1 MPAFISDDS
10 ASGDS
15 AEEEP
20 FDATLLEKFVSAT
33 DPVTLPVPT
42 ATTVDEVLNV
52 IVALAAPSEP
62 ARVRIMFKKI
72 GQGFHDWTPKGWY
85 FLDFVWKQAYDS
97 DNKPILIKGELA
109 SHPVSVTCKAC
120 AQPDL
125 TSAQGAFFS
134 INPIDG
140 AIHYNPRTHMN
151 SSRSLESI
159 TSFAFAMLESDHAP
173 GKLWLR
179 LAPLL
184 PFRVVMIVSSGGSS
198 YHILV
203 YLGAQSEAEWHS
215 ILDPARTVLAA
226 LGADRNTF
234 RSVQLSRLPFCFRQ
248 ETKRTQELIYLN
260 PKPAFFPT
268 SYKTVGA
275 FITGVEETAR
285 KFGIVLNEGKRLPA
299 ADIAIWMQD
308 QRPKTSA
315 VKAYED
321 ERRAAIVVIKE
332 FRKQIRAGCFLQLDF
347 KKAADLAP
355 APYNNEAE
363 VKRLYEFYKAQFV
376 VPLAFPN
383 GLFAKIWKELRNDQK
398 KKCGLDSCTRR
409 FQSGTE
415 IYKNLAHSYAALR
428 DWNMYGDQA
437 FSYLLSDKK
446 RVRKFVVL
454 WKTVLEIVRKA
465 LPDDS
470 QWNPEKLAKDF
481 LSNDHAH
488 CEALFALDDPHV
500 LAIVKATVFLILME
514 LLQAHKSNIIRMSDL
529 LDVIPYSDQTIR
541 NAMDAL
547 VNTRYN
553 VKKDGKNRSAHWI
566 IPESFADLWRKENP
580 YLDANAFV
588 AASKRKP
595 EPPQVPEPP
604 ESDDSVSF
612 DECNEASIPLQ
623 LDMADS
629 FGGLLPPID
638 CKHLGALSK
647 MLDREEVIRRLAS
660 VEKALEPNYSHDQ

>member
-1 MPAFISDDS
+1 M
-10 ASGDS
+10 
-15 AEEEP
+15 
-20 FDATLLEKFVSAT
+20 
-33 DPVTLPVPT
+33 
-42 ATTVDEVLNV
+42 
-52 IVALAAPSEP
+52 
-62 ARVRIMFKKI
+62 
-72 GQGFHDWTPKGWY
+72 
-85 FLDFVWKQAYDS
+85 
-97 DNKPILIKGELA
+97 
-109 SHPVSVTCKAC
+109 
-120 AQPDL
+120 
-125 TSAQGAFFS
+125 
-134 INPIDG
+134 
-140 AIHYNPRTHMN
+140 
-151 SSRSLESI
+151 RS
-159 TSFAFAMLESDHAP
+159 
-173 GKLWLR
+173 
-179 LAPLL
+179 
-184 PFRVVMIVSSGGSS
+184 
-198 YHILV
+198 
-203 YLGAQSEAEWHS
+203 
-215 ILDPARTVLAA
+215 
-226 LGADRNTF
+226 
-234 RSVQLSRLPFCFRQ
+234 
-248 ETKRTQELIYLN
+248 
-260 PKPAFFPT
+260 
-268 SYKTVGA
+268 
-275 FITGVEETAR
+275 
-285 KFGIVLNEGKRLPA
+285 LNEGKRLPA

-588 AASKRKP
+588 AASKCVFRCCRTRIP
-595 EPPQVPEPP
+595 IPVGQHSGVAGQFSER
-604 ESDDSVSF
+604 SD
-612 DECNEASIPLQ
+612 
-623 LDMADS
+623 
-629 FGGLLPPID
+629 
-638 CKHLGALSK
+638 AL
-647 MLDREEVIRRLAS
+647 EEVIEMCPTGVNLFPGFSACFGAPPRGDAPAVNPTLDRA
-660 VEKALEPNYSHDQ
+660 VYSGGR